1 MVESYL
7 PKALSPCG
15 VREGIMLFTCVHFW
29 AGCTPDKLTSPSHYI
44 LMQEIFTGNVNR
56 KLETLFQRE
65 QLNNKVGYLCI
76 QPWQTYGQNV
86 QTDVFLQPCV
96 VKKRKIT
103 ITKKD
108 ILPGGIEQSLRDFS
122 RREAGNVYGRMLLM
136 EVFGSRGVYTGVTP
150 HPTVVSTID
159 FILLWWGPHLPTPS
173 Y

>member
-1 MVESYL
+1 MDCLNIGSWCLKSFNWNNQPEKTLLALFYFCLMVESYL
-7 PKALSPCG
+7 PKAFSPWG

-96 VKKRKIT
+96 VKK
-103 ITKKD
+103 KKD
-108 ILPGGIEQSLRDFS
+108 NNNEERYFTRRN
-122 RREAGNVYGRMLLM
+122 RREFEGLFQKR
-136 EVFGSRGVYTGVTP
+136 SR
-150 HPTVVSTID
+150 
-159 FILLWWGPHLPTPS
+159 
-173 Y
+173 